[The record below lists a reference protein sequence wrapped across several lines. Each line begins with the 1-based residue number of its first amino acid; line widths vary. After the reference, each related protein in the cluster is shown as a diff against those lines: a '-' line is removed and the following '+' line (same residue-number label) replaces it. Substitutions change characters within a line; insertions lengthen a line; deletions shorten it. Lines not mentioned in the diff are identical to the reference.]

1 MRGMDEHL
9 LDDLAL
15 NNGLREVD
23 SRLKL
28 LLGFGAILICVFSP
42 SPITPFIIGVSMAMI
57 TVGLAK
63 IPLPEYVRLLSIPVA
78 FAATSCIVILFLT
91 GGGEPLYAISLGNFM
106 FTATTASANLS
117 ILLLARTFGA
127 MSALFFIA
135 LSTPM
140 IQVFA
145 VMKDLRLPQ
154 EFIDLSMLIYRLIFI
169 FAGEAIA
176 IHNAQVMRH
185 GYSGFRKSVNAFSML
200 CGALFIKAWERGE
213 EMLTAMDS
221 RCYNGKFE
229 TAADE
234 HQVRLR
240 SATAVVSYLA
250 ACGILSIGLSGVVL
264 FP

>member
-1 MRGMDEHL
+1 MDEHL

-15 NNGLREVD
+15 NNGLRDAD

-28 LLGFGAILICVFSP
+28 LLGLGAILICVFSP
-42 SPITPFIIGVSMAMI
+42 SPATPIIIGISMLLI
-57 TVGLAK
+57 IIGLAK
-63 IPLPEYVRLLSIPVA
+63 IPSRVLAGLILIPVA
-78 FAATSCIVILFLT
+78 FAATSCVVILFLT
-91 GGGEPLYAISLGNFM
+91 GGGEPLYTLSLPGFS
-106 FTATTASANLS
+106 FTATTGSANLS
-117 ILLLARTFGA
+117 LLLIARTFGA

-135 LSTPM
+135 LSTPV

-169 FAGEAIA
+169 FIGEAIA

-185 GYSGFRKSVNAFSML
+185 GYTGFRRSVHALSML

-221 RCYNGKFE
+221 RCYDGKFE
-229 TAADE
+229 KATDE
-234 HQVRLR
+234 HPVNLR
-240 SATAVVSYLA
+240 SAAAVGSYLTG
-250 ACGILSIGLSGVVL
+250 CSILSLLFSGVVL